1 MVSFSKETV
10 IATSAVAV
18 GVALLARK
26 VRALSDAKHATTAF
40 AERED
45 CHLTLPGPHPLFPEF
60 EVNGQGLRIF
70 TRAWKP
76 AKAPKATVLLVHGF
90 AEHSGRYGALGA
102 ALAAAGYAVVALDH
116 QGHGRSEGC
125 RGHVER
131 FAHYVDDVAQI
142 ARRRCAPDLPLF
154 LCGHSMGAQVCIHAA
169 ASGRV
174 ANLRGVA
181 LSAPAVEP
189 DPEMATPLLVFLAR
203 KLSNALPKLQLDPL
217 PSKYLSRDA
226 TVIEQYLNDPLV
238 YTGGVR
244 ARFGAEMLDAMAA
257 CFDLAKRECR
267 GVPLLLLHGTGDRV
281 IDPGGST
288 RLCDAW
294 AGPTQLELLPGE
306 FHEIFNEP
314 GRERA
319 YGLLVDWLGATL
331 LA

>member
-1 MVSFSKETV
+1 
-10 IATSAVAV
+10 
-18 GVALLARK
+18 
-26 VRALSDAKHATTAF
+26 
-40 AERED
+40 
-45 CHLTLPGPHPLFPEF
+45 
-60 EVNGQGLRIF
+60 
-70 TRAWKP
+70 
-76 AKAPKATVLLVHGF
+76 
-90 AEHSGRYGALGA
+90 
-102 ALAAAGYAVVALDH
+102 
-116 QGHGRSEGC
+116 
-125 RGHVER
+125 
-131 FAHYVDDVAQI
+131 
-142 ARRRCAPDLPLF
+142 
-154 LCGHSMGAQVCIHAA
+154 
-169 ASGRV
+169 
-174 ANLRGVA
+174 
-181 LSAPAVEP
+181 
-189 DPEMATPLLVFLAR
+189 MATPLLVFLAR